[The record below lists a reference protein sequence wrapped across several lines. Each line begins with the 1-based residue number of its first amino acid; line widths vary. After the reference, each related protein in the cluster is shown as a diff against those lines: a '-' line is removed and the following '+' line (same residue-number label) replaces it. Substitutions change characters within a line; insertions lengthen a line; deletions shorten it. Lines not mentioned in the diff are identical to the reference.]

1 MSRTDHNKIERED
14 DTHKESYNIGMNI
27 QESAEMYL
35 ESIHVLSQEMENVRS
50 IDICRKMGFSKP
62 SVSRAMKN
70 LKAED
75 YIDIDANGY
84 ITLKEKGLA
93 IADKIYE
100 RHKVLTELFISIGV
114 SAQTAEDDA
123 CRIEHVISDETF
135 TKIRELMKK
144 SHQR

>member
-1 MSRTDHNKIERED
+1 
-14 DTHKESYNIGMNI
+14 
-27 QESAEMYL
+27 MYL
-35 ESIHVLSQEMENVRS
+35 ESIHVLSQEKENVRS

-70 LKAED
+70 LKAEG
-75 YIDIDANGY
+75 YIDIDENGY

-100 RHKVLTELFISIGV
+100 RHRILTQYFVNIGV
-114 SAQTAEDDA
+114 SPQVAEDDA

-135 TKIRELMKK
+135 SKIKEEMK
-144 SHQR
+144 SHQK